1 MKSRARLAAGAL
13 ETMPYSVLQP
23 VQRRRRSRSK
33 RPLVLL
39 TVAPLVALGSLAA
52 TQHWAFAHGK
62 PHRQHR
68 VTGLTPKPVSA
79 RTLKQL
85 RAAASEQQ
93 VASRAPFAPGT
104 RLLLPGVPKLQ
115 HGGLGPISAPSAILV
130 NANTGAVLWAKRAHR
145 RRPIASTTKIM
156 TGVLALEHLPRAKV
170 LRVNPLVTRVA
181 LSREGL
187 RAHERVPVWKLM
199 YGLLLFSGNDDALEL
214 AIATAGSRGAFLR
227 LMNEKANELGLR
239 DTHYTSPSGVV
250 DRGNFSS
257 AYDLAALARYAMA
270 IPRFRAI
277 TRTHIAH
284 VKWAKPTYAKIYV
297 NKNQL
302 LGTYRGADGVKTGW
316 TTIAGHCL
324 VVSARRGGKRLIAVV
339 LHAPD
344 PYGDARRL
352 LNFGFAN
359 S

>member
-1 MKSRARLAAGAL
+1 MSTKLGAGAL

-23 VQRRRRSRSK
+23 VKRRRRSRSR

-39 TVAPLVALGSLAA
+39 VVALLAAAGAFAA

-62 PHRQHR
+62 PHRP
-68 VTGLTPKPVSA
+68 TLGSLKPTPVSA
-79 RTLKQL
+79 RSLARL
-85 RAAASEQQ
+85 RAAAAEQQ
-93 VASRAPFAPGT
+93 VAASALFAPGT
-104 RLLLPGVPKLQ
+104 RLLLPGAPRLE
-115 HGGLGPISAPSAILV
+115 HAGLGPITAPAAMLV
-130 NANTGAVLWAKRAHR
+130 DANTGAVLWAKRPHQ

-156 TGVLALEHLPRAKV
+156 TGVLALEHLPPAMVVRI
-170 LRVNPLVTRVA
+170 NPLVTRVA
-181 LSREGL
+181 LNREGL
-187 RAHERVPVWKLM
+187 RGHERVPVWKLM

-214 AIATAGSRGAFLR
+214 AIATSGSKGAFLE
-227 LMNEKANELGLR
+227 LMNEKAKELGLR

-250 DRGNFSS
+250 DRGNYSS

-270 IPRFRAI
+270 IPRFRAT

-284 VKWAKPTYAKIYV
+284 VKWAKPTYAKTYI
-297 NKNQL
+297 NKNLL

-324 VVSARRGGKRLIAVV
+324 VASARRGGTKLIAVV
-339 LHAPD
+339 LHSPD

>member
-1 MKSRARLAAGAL
+1 VLLVAAALLAAA
-13 ETMPYSVLQP
+13 
-23 VQRRRRSRSK
+23 
-33 RPLVLL
+33 
-39 TVAPLVALGSLAA
+39 AAFAA
-52 TQHWAFAHGK
+52 TQHWASAHGK
-62 PHRQHR
+62 PRRSQQSA
-68 VTGLTPKPVSA
+68 TLTPKLVSA
-79 RTLKQL
+79 KSLAQL

-93 VASRAPFAPGT
+93 VATRAPFADGT
-104 RLLLPGVPKLQ
+104 RLLLPAAPKLQ
-115 HGGLGPISAPSAILV
+115 HAGLRRITAPAAILV
-130 NANTGAVLWAKRAHR
+130 NASTGAILWTKRPHQ

-156 TGVLALEHLPRAKV
+156 TGVLALEHLPLTKV
-170 LRVNPLVTRVA
+170 IRVNPLVTRVA
-181 LSREGL
+181 LNREGL
-187 RAHERVPVWKLM
+187 RAHERVAVWKLM
-199 YGLLLFSGNDDALEL
+199 EGLLLFSGNDDALQL
-214 AIATAGSRGAFLR
+214 AISTAGSRGAFLQ
-227 LMNEKANELGLR
+227 LMNEKASELGLR

-250 DRGNFSS
+250 DRGNYSS

-270 IPRFRAI
+270 IPRFRAF

-284 VKWAKPTYAKIYV
+284 VKWAKPTYAKTYV

-302 LGTYRGADGVKTGW
+302 IGTYRGADGVKTGW

-324 VVSARRGGKRLIAVV
+324 VASARRGGTRLIAVV

>member
-1 MKSRARLAAGAL
+1 VLFVVAA
-13 ETMPYSVLQP
+13 
-23 VQRRRRSRSK
+23 
-33 RPLVLL
+33 
-39 TVAPLVALGSLAA
+39 LVAVGLLAA
-52 TQHWAFAHGK
+52 TQRWAFAHGT
-62 PHRQHR
+62 PRR
-68 VTGLTPKPVSA
+68 TNAAARLTPKPVSA
-79 RTLKQL
+79 RALKQL

-93 VASRAPFAPGT
+93 VAARSPFAPGT
-104 RLLLPGVPKLQ
+104 RLLLPAAPRLE
-115 HGGLGPISAPSAILV
+115 HAGLGPITAPAAILV
-130 NANTGAVLWAKRAHR
+130 DANTGAVLWAKRPHK

-156 TGVLALEHLPRAKV
+156 TGVLALEHLPLKKV
-170 LRVNPLVTRVA
+170 VRVNPIVTRVA
-181 LSREGL
+181 LNREGL
-187 RAHERVPVWKLM
+187 RSHDRVAVWKLM
-199 YGLLLFSGNDDALEL
+199 YGLLLFSGNDDALQL
-214 AIATAGSRGAFLR
+214 AITTAGSKGAFLR
-227 LMNEKANELGLR
+227 LMNEKAIELGLH

-250 DRGNFSS
+250 DRGNYSS

-270 IPRFRAI
+270 IPGFRAI
-277 TRTHIAH
+277 TRTHIAR

-324 VVSARRGGKRLIAVV
+324 VVSAKRSGTRLIAVV

>member
-1 MKSRARLAAGAL
+1 
-13 ETMPYSVLQP
+13 MPYSVLQP

-33 RPLVLL
+33 RPVLL
-39 TVAPLVALGSLAA
+39 VAVALLAAAGSFAA

-62 PHRQHR
+62 PSHKRQSPA
-68 VTGLTPKPVSA
+68 LTPKPVSA
-79 RTLKQL
+79 KSLERL

-93 VASRAPFAPGT
+93 VAARAPFAPGT
-104 RLLLPGVPKLQ
+104 RLLLPGVPKLE
-115 HGGLGPISAPSAILV
+115 HAGLRPITAPAAILV
-130 NANTGAVLWAKRAHR
+130 DANTGAVLWAKRPHL

-156 TGVLALEHLPRAKV
+156 TGLLALEHLPLTKV
-170 LRVNPLVTRVA
+170 VRVNPLVTRVA

-187 RAHERVPVWKLM
+187 RAHERVAVWKLM
-199 YGLLLFSGNDDALEL
+199 DGLLLFSGNDDALQL
-214 AIATAGSRGAFLR
+214 AITTAGSRGAFLR
-227 LMNEKANELGLR
+227 LMNEKASELGLR

-250 DRGNFSS
+250 DRRNYSS

-277 TRTHIAH
+277 TRRRVAY
-284 VKWAKPTYAKIYV
+284 VKWAKPTYAKTYV

-324 VVSARRGGKRLIAVV
+324 VASARRGETRLIAVV
-339 LHAPD
+339 LHSPD

>member
-1 MKSRARLAAGAL
+1 
-13 ETMPYSVLQP
+13 MPYSVLQP

-33 RPLVLL
+33 RPLLL
-39 TVAPLVALGSLAA
+39 AAAALLAAAVAFGA

-62 PHRQHR
+62 PSQKRK
-68 VTGLTPKPVSA
+68 TASMTPRPVPASSLA
-79 RTLKQL
+79 KL
-85 RAAASEQQ
+85 RAAASEQE
-93 VASRAPFAPGT
+93 VAARAPFTAGT
-104 RLLLPGVPKLQ
+104 RLLLPAAPKLE
-115 HGGLGPISAPSAILV
+115 HAGVGPITAPAAILV
-130 NANTGAVLWAKRAHR
+130 DANTGAVLWGKRPHL

-156 TGVLALEHLPRAKV
+156 TGVLALEHLPLTKV

-181 LSREGL
+181 LNREGL
-187 RAHERVPVWKLM
+187 RAHERVAVWKLM
-199 YGLLLFSGNDDALEL
+199 DGLLLFSGNDDALQL

-227 LMNEKANELGLR
+227 LMNEKASELGLR

-250 DRGNFSS
+250 DRGNYSS

-270 IPRFRAI
+270 IPRFRAF
-277 TRTHIAH
+277 TRQHIAH
-284 VKWAKPTYAKIYV
+284 VKWSKPTYAKTYV

-302 LGTYRGADGVKTGW
+302 VGTYRGADGVKTGW
-316 TTIAGHCL
+316 TTLAGHCL
-324 VVSARRGGKRLIAVV
+324 VASARRGGTRLIAVV
-339 LHAPD
+339 LHSPD

>member
-1 MKSRARLAAGAL
+1 VLLVAAALLAAA
-13 ETMPYSVLQP
+13 
-23 VQRRRRSRSK
+23 
-33 RPLVLL
+33 
-39 TVAPLVALGSLAA
+39 AAFAA
-52 TQHWAFAHGK
+52 TQHWASAHGK
-62 PHRQHR
+62 PRRSQQSA
-68 VTGLTPKPVSA
+68 TLTPKLVSA
-79 RTLKQL
+79 KSLAQL

-93 VASRAPFAPGT
+93 VATRAPFADGT
-104 RLLLPGVPKLQ
+104 RLLLPAAPKLQ
-115 HGGLGPISAPSAILV
+115 HAGLRRITAPAAILV
-130 NANTGAVLWAKRAHR
+130 NASTGAILWTKRPHQ

-156 TGVLALEHLPRAKV
+156 TGVLALEHLPLTKV
-170 LRVNPLVTRVA
+170 IRVNPLVTRVA
-181 LSREGL
+181 LNREGL
-187 RAHERVPVWKLM
+187 RAHERVAVWKLM
-199 YGLLLFSGNDDALEL
+199 EGLLLFSGNDDALQL
-214 AIATAGSRGAFLR
+214 AISTAGSRGAFLQ
-227 LMNEKANELGLR
+227 LMNDKASELGLR

-250 DRGNFSS
+250 DRGNYSS

-270 IPRFRAI
+270 IPRFRAF

-284 VKWAKPTYAKIYV
+284 VKWAKPTYAKTYV

-302 LGTYRGADGVKTGW
+302 IGTYRGADGVKTGW

-324 VVSARRGGKRLIAVV
+324 VASARRGGTRLIAVV

>member
-1 MKSRARLAAGAL
+1 MLLVAVALLAAAGAF
-13 ETMPYSVLQP
+13 
-23 VQRRRRSRSK
+23 
-33 RPLVLL
+33 
-39 TVAPLVALGSLAA
+39 AA
-52 TQHWAFAHGK
+52 TQHWASAHGK
-62 PHRQHR
+62 PRHRNQSA
-68 VTGLTPKPVSA
+68 TLTPKLVSA
-79 RTLKQL
+79 KSIAEL

-93 VASRAPFAPGT
+93 VATRAPFAAGT
-104 RLLLPGVPKLQ
+104 RLLLPVAPKLQ
-115 HGGLGPISAPSAILV
+115 HAGLRRITAPAAILV
-130 NANTGAVLWAKRAHR
+130 NASTGAILWTKRPHQ

-156 TGVLALEHLPRAKV
+156 TGVLALEHLPLAEV
-170 LRVNPLVTRVA
+170 IRVNPLVTRVA
-181 LSREGL
+181 LNREGL
-187 RAHERVPVWKLM
+187 RAHERVAVWKLM
-199 YGLLLFSGNDDALEL
+199 EGLLLFSGNDDALQL
-214 AIATAGSRGAFLR
+214 AISTAGSRGAFLQ
-227 LMNEKANELGLR
+227 LMNEKASELGLR

-250 DRGNFSS
+250 DRGNYSS

-270 IPRFRAI
+270 IPRFRAF

-284 VKWAKPTYAKIYV
+284 VKWAKPTYAKTYV

-302 LGTYRGADGVKTGW
+302 IGAYRGADGVKTGW

-324 VVSARRGGKRLIAVV
+324 VASARRGGTRLIAVV

>member
-1 MKSRARLAAGAL
+1 
-13 ETMPYSVLQP
+13 MPYSILQP

-33 RPLVLL
+33 RPLL
-39 TVAPLVALGSLAA
+39 LVAVALLGTAGSFAA

-62 PHRQHR
+62 PRRSHESA
-68 VTGLTPKPVSA
+68 TLTPKPVSA
-79 RTLKQL
+79 GSLARL

-93 VASRAPFAPGT
+93 VAARAPFAPGT
-104 RLLLPGVPKLQ
+104 SLLLPAAPKLE
-115 HGGLGPISAPSAILV
+115 HAGLRQITAPAAILV
-130 NANTGAVLWAKRAHR
+130 DASTGTVLWARRPHE

-156 TGVLALEHLPRAKV
+156 TGLLALEHLPLTKV
-170 LRVNPLVTRVA
+170 VRVNPLVTRVA
-181 LSREGL
+181 LNREGL
-187 RAHERVPVWKLM
+187 RAHERVAVWKLM
-199 YGLLLFSGNDDALEL
+199 DGLLLFSGNDDALQL
-214 AIATAGSRGAFLR
+214 AITTAGSRGAFLR
-227 LMNEKANELGLR
+227 LMNEKASELGLR

-250 DRGNFSS
+250 DRGNYSS

-270 IPRFRAI
+270 IPRFREI
-277 TRTHIAH
+277 TRRHVAH
-284 VKWAKPTYAKIYV
+284 VKWSKPTYAKTYL

-302 LGTYRGADGVKTGW
+302 IGTYRGADGVKTGW

-324 VVSARRGGKRLIAVV
+324 VASARRGGTRLIAVV
-339 LHAPD
+339 LHSPD

>member
-1 MKSRARLAAGAL
+1 VLLVAAALLAAA
-13 ETMPYSVLQP
+13 
-23 VQRRRRSRSK
+23 
-33 RPLVLL
+33 
-39 TVAPLVALGSLAA
+39 AAFAA
-52 TQHWAFAHGK
+52 TQHWASAHGK
-62 PHRQHR
+62 PRRSQQSA
-68 VTGLTPKPVSA
+68 TLTPKLVSA
-79 RTLKQL
+79 KSLARL

-93 VASRAPFAPGT
+93 VATRAPFADGT
-104 RLLLPGVPKLQ
+104 RLLLPAAPKLQ
-115 HGGLGPISAPSAILV
+115 HAGLRRITAPAAILV
-130 NANTGAVLWAKRAHR
+130 NASTGAILWTKRPHQ

-156 TGVLALEHLPRAKV
+156 TGVLALEHLPLTKV
-170 LRVNPLVTRVA
+170 IRVNPLVTRVA
-181 LSREGL
+181 LNREGL
-187 RAHERVPVWKLM
+187 RAHERVAVWKLM
-199 YGLLLFSGNDDALEL
+199 EGLLLFSGNDDALQL
-214 AIATAGSRGAFLR
+214 AISTAGSRGAFLQ
-227 LMNEKANELGLR
+227 LMNEKASELGLR

-250 DRGNFSS
+250 DRGNYSS

-270 IPRFRAI
+270 IPRFRAF

-284 VKWAKPTYAKIYV
+284 VKWAKPTYAKTYV

-302 LGTYRGADGVKTGW
+302 IGTYRGADGVKTGW

-324 VVSARRGGKRLIAVV
+324 VASARRGGTRLIAVV